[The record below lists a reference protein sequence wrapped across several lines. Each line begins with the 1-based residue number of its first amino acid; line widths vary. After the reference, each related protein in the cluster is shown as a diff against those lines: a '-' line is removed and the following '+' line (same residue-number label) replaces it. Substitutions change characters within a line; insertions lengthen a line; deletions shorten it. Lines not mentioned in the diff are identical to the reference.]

1 MQDYHYIFFQVII
14 VQPYEKG
21 ILPLFRQGNGRGNRA
36 RMCSRAHSKL
46 ATVLGFGETK
56 MNNHGFTLNE
66 LTSSEGQI
74 PTPLIIVRIEF

>member
-1 MQDYHYIFFQVII
+1 
-14 VQPYEKG
+14 
-21 ILPLFRQGNGRGNRA
+21 
-36 RMCSRAHSKL
+36 MCSRAHSKL